1 MQPKRPRDVSQLAKM
16 MIDMATGESP
26 LPEKPKVKKNEAA
39 VARGRLGGLKGGKA
53 SLHMMYYNFVRL
65 HSKLRMSPAMAAG
78 VSSKL
83 WEIGDIVALV
93 EAEEAKADRTRGPY
107 QKKISD

>member
-1 MQPKRPRDVSQLAKM
+1 MPMQPKRPRDVSQLAKM

-53 SLHMMYYNFVRL
+53 RAEKLSPKHRRDQT
-65 HSKLRMSPAMAAG
+65 SKAARKRWG
-78 VSSKL
+78 S
-83 WEIGDIVALV
+83 
-93 EAEEAKADRTRGPY
+93 
-107 QKKISD
+107 